1 MFRKYSILILI
12 LIITLWGYSLNAQVR
27 STDIVLEIS
36 PENPIPNQNVTAKL
50 SSYVTDVN
58 KAYISWLVNGERSS
72 GGVGKHTFSFD
83 TKNLT
88 NIDLTAMIETIDG
101 QNLVKNIK
109 ISPVNVDMLWE
120 GYDSYVPPFYKG
132 KAMVPSEGMFKVVAI
147 PNINTVNNTL
157 NTNNFSYTWEKDG
170 QGQSNSSGWGKNS
183 FTFKNSYLERGNGIN
198 VKISNLSG
206 DINTEGNLTLG
217 TTKPKILFYEK
228 DPILGTKLD
237 TTLEEGEFK
246 IKKEGSIIVAIP
258 YFISP
263 KKLNSKDL
271 AFDWYI
277 NDQKTATEE
286 PRNQINLK
294 TVTSQKGTANLKL
307 IVNNTKALFTGV
319 EKEMEID
326 F

>member
-1 MFRKYSILILI
+1 MSRKYSILILI
-12 LIITLWGYSLNAQVR
+12 LIITLWGYSLHAQVR

-83 TKNLT
+83 TKSLT

-147 PNINTVNNTL
+147 PNISTASNL
-157 NTNNFSYTWEKDG
+157 SYTWEKEG
-170 QGQSNSSGWGKNS
+170 QGQPNSSGWGKNS
-183 FTFKNSYLERGNGIN
+183 FIFKNSYLDRENEVDVRISDISGVMNTVGNI
-198 VKISNLSG
+198 
-206 DINTEGNLTLG
+206 TLR
-217 TTKPKILFYEK
+217 TSTPKILFYERSQGF
-228 DPILGTKLD
+228 GTKTQIAFESGDLRIGEEG
-237 TTLEEGEFK
+237 TTL
-246 IKKEGSIIVAIP
+246 VAIP
-258 YFISP
+258 YFINP
-263 KKLNSKDL
+263 KKLSSSEL
-271 AFDWYI
+271 TFDWYI
-277 NDQKTATEE
+277 NDQKVSTEE
-286 PRNQINLK
+286 PRNHIGLK
-294 TVTSQKGTANLKL
+294 PQKSQKGSASIKL
-307 IVNNTKALFTGV
+307 IVKNTKALFTGI
-319 EKEMEID
+319 EKTID
-326 F
+326 VNF